1 MKILR
6 EKKSKIIRLIKTD
19 IWRIRLKTLSPI
31 KAFFIKQL
39 RIALLALRGFN
50 EDKCALRAS
59 ALTFYSLLSIVPVLA
74 MVFGIAKGFGFEKL
88 LKKEI
93 LEKLAAQQD
102 VVIRITDFAHNLL
115 ENTKGGLIAGIGVA
129 VLFWTAIK
137 LLGNIESSLNDIWKI
152 KKSRTLLRK
161 FSDYLFII
169 LICPI
174 LVIMSSSVTV
184 FITTQVTLITEKVA
198 LLGFIS
204 PVIFFLL
211 KLLPYVLIWA
221 LFTLNFIFM
230 PNTKVNFTSS
240 LIAGILSGTIFQIA
254 QWGYIAFQVGVTRY
268 NAIYGSFAALP
279 LFLIWLQLSWLIVL
293 LGAEFCFA
301 HQNVNMYEYEPDCRQ
316 ISFSFKKL
324 ISLQIAHLLIVNFS
338 KGKDPLNATEISGI
352 LEIPIRLVREVLRE
366 LAESRILSRTRTED
380 HAESAFQPAL
390 DINMLKIE
398 YIIEALD
405 RRGIDTIPVAQTIE
419 FKALSETLQK
429 FRDAIEKLPEN
440 KLLKDI

>member
-1 MKILR
+1 MKIAR
-6 EKKSKIIRLIKTD
+6 ELKSKTIRFIKID
-19 IWRIRLKTLSPI
+19 IWRIRLKRLSPI
-31 KAFFIKQL
+31 KAFSIKQL
-39 RIALLALRGFN
+39 RIVLLTLRGFN
-50 EDKCALRAS
+50 KDKCVLRAS

-88 LKKEI
+88 LEKEL
-93 LEKLAAQQD
+93 LEKFVAQQD
-102 VVIRITDFAHNLL
+102 VVIRIADFAHNLL
-115 ENTKGGLIAGIGVA
+115 ENTKGGLIAGIGVV
-129 VLFWTAIK
+129 VLFWTVIK
-137 LLGNIESSLNDIWKI
+137 LLSHIESSLNDIWKI

-161 FSDYLFII
+161 FTDYLFII
-169 LICPI
+169 MICPI
-174 LVIMSSSVTV
+174 LVIMAGSVTV
-184 FITTQVTLITEKVA
+184 FITTQVTLITAKIS

-204 PVIFFLL
+204 PLIFFLL
-211 KLLPYVLIWA
+211 KFLPYVLIWG

-254 QWGYIAFQVGVTRY
+254 QLGYITFQVGVTKY

-293 LGAEFCFA
+293 FGAEFCFA
-301 HQNVNMYEYEPDCRQ
+301 HQNVYLYEYELDCRR
-316 ISFSFKKL
+316 ISLSFRKL
-324 ISLQIAHLLIVNFS
+324 ISLQIARLIIINFS
-338 KGKDPLNATEISGI
+338 KGKDPLSATEISGI
-352 LEIPIRLVREVLRE
+352 LEMPILLVHEVLQE
-366 LAESRILSRTRTED
+366 LAESRILTGTMTE
-380 HAESAFQPAL
+380 EYIEPAFQPAL
-390 DINMLKIE
+390 DINILTIQ

-405 RRGIDTIPVAQTIE
+405 RRGIDTIPTAQTNE